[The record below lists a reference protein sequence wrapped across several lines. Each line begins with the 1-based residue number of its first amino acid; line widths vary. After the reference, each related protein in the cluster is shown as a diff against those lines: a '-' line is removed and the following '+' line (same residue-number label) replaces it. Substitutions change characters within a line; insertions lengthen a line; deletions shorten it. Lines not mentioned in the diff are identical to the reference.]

1 MTDRFYELDVFCFK
15 EVIHTAKRFAFK
27 LPYTFSTHT
36 SRSFICKENI
46 PHSPVFRKHDPMK
59 AGGWEHQSSRPP
71 AFAFQFIG
79 LFDQVRA
86 ELTDLF
92 SFLRKHRPMPALL
105 GLPVKVPGPVGLA
118 VVLQLQR
125 AAAGKNLCRIH
136 KAIQR
141 LLILP
146 QNLYVINQCIRFQPL
161 RGLALTA
168 MIFFAVFPHRFH
180 GLYAVV
186 AQVRLNFSFGCLQRG
201 QRQSSPRSSKA
212 TPSCSVG
219 S

>member
-1 MTDRFYELDVFCFK
+1 MYMTDRFYELDVFCFK
-15 EVIHTAKRFAFK
+15 EVIHTAKRFTFK

-146 QNLYVINQCIRFQPL
+146 QNLWWIGRIDASGDNRNSRRFLFTQY
-161 RGLALTA
+161 
-168 MIFFAVFPHRFH
+168 I
-180 GLYAVV
+180 
-186 AQVRLNFSFGCLQRG
+186 LQRVKIMDLDDRRG
-201 QRQSSPRSSKA
+201 IRDEP
-212 TPSCSVG
+212 VG
-219 S
+219 FELLELPVKRGSGNVHDHRPI